1 MKKLLSITSAL
12 LASTFASAADLST
25 IYEQAASN
33 DPEVASARAS
43 READDYNV
51 MIARGALLPKA
62 QLDYKIT
69 EVETELELDS
79 GIDIYY
85 CGVSGPDALQCGRA
99 QSGSTDNNYRQNQL
113 SVSASMPLLNLNS
126 WYTYQAARSG
136 NAGSDLTLQLAEQ
149 QLLLR
154 TAEAYFDVLRSQDN
168 LSTAKAEEKAVKRSL
183 EQTKQRYDVGLI
195 AITEVYE
202 AQAGYDLSYVNLLGQ
217 EAALEISYE
226 AIENLTGE
234 RYESVA
240 PLLEKVS
247 MEMPEPTDVN
257 EWVDSGLGKYPG
269 ILLAESGREAVR
281 LQRNAA
287 RSNHMPTVDL
297 IASYTDSRQDSM
309 ETGSTTTAVGVQ
321 ISVPLLAGGSL
332 YGQSKQAAL
341 NYAAADYDLEK
352 QRRDV
357 KQNIRSLYHKVRTDV
372 LNIKARKQ
380 AIKSAKS
387 ALDATETGYKVG
399 TRNIVEVLDAQRNL
413 YQAQRDYANAR
424 YDYIIN
430 LLNLKFFA
438 GTLNEQDIQMLNT
451 WLDA

>member
-1 MKKLLSITSAL
+1 
-12 LASTFASAADLST
+12 
-25 IYEQAASN
+25 
-33 DPEVASARAS
+33 
-43 READDYNV
+43 
-51 MIARGALLPKA
+51 
-62 QLDYKIT
+62 
-69 EVETELELDS
+69 
-79 GIDIYY
+79 
-85 CGVSGPDALQCGRA
+85 
-99 QSGSTDNNYRQNQL
+99 
-113 SVSASMPLLNLNS
+113 
-126 WYTYQAARSG
+126 
-136 NAGSDLTLQLAEQ
+136 
-149 QLLLR
+149 
-154 TAEAYFDVLRSQDN
+154 
-168 LSTAKAEEKAVKRSL
+168 
-183 EQTKQRYDVGLI
+183 
-195 AITEVYE
+195 
-202 AQAGYDLSYVNLLGQ
+202 
-217 EAALEISYE
+217 
-226 AIENLTGE
+226 
-234 RYESVA
+234 
-240 PLLEKVS
+240 

-352 QRRDV
+352 QRREV
-357 KQNIRSLYHKVRTDV
+357 KQSIRSLYHKVRTDV

-451 WLDA
+451 WLEA